1 MSSNH
6 YGRVGRRKSSAPL
19 TFTLCLMKIT
29 LDHNC
34 IIDLEN
40 RTEIG
45 RKIKE
50 IVSRPGNQ
58 CFVVNIGAS
67 EMRQKGVLPD
77 HYEKFEEL
85 LKSAGIEQLP
95 RLDPMGIIDVTFF
108 DRCVFADDEMIKLS
122 TEIESV
128 LFPDRPN
135 IDIAKLGL
143 DSPEGRKWL
152 NRLCDVHTMWCH
164 IKYGNE
170 VFLTMDTNFK
180 KQSKLPRLVALG
192 AGHIHYPNEL

>member
-1 MSSNH
+1 
-6 YGRVGRRKSSAPL
+6 
-19 TFTLCLMKIT
+19 MKIT

-40 RTEIG
+40 RTATG
-45 RKIKE
+45 KKIEE
-50 IVSRPGNQ
+50 IVSHPSNK

-67 EMRQKGVLPD
+67 EMRQRGVLPD

-85 LKSAGIEQLP
+85 LKSAGVEYLP
-95 RLDPMGIIDVTFF
+95 RLDPMGVFDVTFF
-108 DRCVFADDEMIKLS
+108 DKCVFADDEMKKLS

-128 LFPDRPN
+128 LFPDQSN
-135 IDIAKLGL
+135 VDVATLGL
-143 DSPEGRKWL
+143 DSPEGKKWL

-170 VFLTMDTNFK
+170 VFLTTDANFK
-180 KQSKLPRLVALG
+180 KQTKLPKLVALG
-192 AGHIHYPNEL
+192 AGRICHPNEL